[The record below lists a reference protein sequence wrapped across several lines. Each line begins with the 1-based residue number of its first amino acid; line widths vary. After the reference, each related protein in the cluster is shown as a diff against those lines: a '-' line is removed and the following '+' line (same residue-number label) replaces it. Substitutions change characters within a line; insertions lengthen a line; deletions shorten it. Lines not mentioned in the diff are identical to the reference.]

1 MLKVTK
7 LFLFESCI
15 KAMQSSE
22 NNDAYTKTLLS
33 KGRQDSYVAGENSV
47 YVIYGRNAKINT
59 EKKGE
64 FSGAVLDAINFNY
77 WKMWRNGVKE
87 TDTSLTYGD
96 VKYLKS
102 EIPQVDLDK
111 CLEIKA
117 ENNRVIFTSGNY
129 YGFHDSSGNFHA
141 LACACDMVGQPYS
154 ELLVNKANDISY
166 RVGQFWNLL
175 SWDGTY
181 IGLYYSRE
189 EERKMLNDA
198 GITEGFFSV
207 EVGSQKCEYFYSNG
221 RSGTSVLKERYDER
235 YESMFTDT
243 WDWWWL
249 TEYEPG
255 SVFKIGGKD
264 YVLSEDRKLDVPYG
278 VDIYDVQYP
287 PRIKK

>member
-15 KAMQSSE
+15 KAMKSSE

-47 YVIYGRNAKINT
+47 YVIYGRNTVTKKDSHINT
-59 EKKGE
+59 
-64 FSGAVLDAINFNY
+64 VLDFVNF
-77 WKMWRNGVKE
+77 E
-87 TDTSLTYGD
+87 SSLGF
-96 VKYLKS
+96 KSGYLKTN
-102 EIPQVDLDK
+102 EKGFVLGNVTYLKKDIPPIDRER

-117 ENNRVIFTSGNY
+117 ENNNVKFVPGSY
-129 YGFHDSSGNFHA
+129 YECYDSAGNFHA
-141 LACACDMVGQPYS
+141 LACNQYSVGRPFS
-154 ELLVNKANDISY
+154 EFLAGRIDNISY